1 MGLVG
6 QPVDIHIS
14 LIRNYFSRLDWQGLE
29 RGRMLKM
36 LKRNIGLQFNGRD
49 FDDGN
54 EWQHHVDCLEGGI
67 PQELRQVFFD
77 NGGRLLASFHSD
89 ALLQTFCGM
98 QQRQRICKSPAISHL
113 IPLSSWPL
121 HAQDRPNGD
130 QHMCHQSIM

>member
-14 LIRNYFSRLDWQGLE
+14 LIRSYCSGLDWRGGLE

-54 EWQHHVDCLEGGI
+54 EWQHHVDCLEGGS
-67 PQELRQVFFD
+67 R
-77 NGGRLLASFHSD
+77 RS
-89 ALLQTFCGM
+89 
-98 QQRQRICKSPAISHL
+98 
-113 IPLSSWPL
+113 
-121 HAQDRPNGD
+121 
-130 QHMCHQSIM
+130 